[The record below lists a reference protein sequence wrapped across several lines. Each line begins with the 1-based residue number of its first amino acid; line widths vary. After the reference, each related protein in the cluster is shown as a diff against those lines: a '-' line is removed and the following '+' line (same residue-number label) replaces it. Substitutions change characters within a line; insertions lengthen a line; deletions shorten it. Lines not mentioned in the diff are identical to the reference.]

1 MVDLGRD
8 VAFSSWFLAALGTL
22 LLWGVW
28 GVALKIASTG
38 EEWYRV
44 YVTTNLVIV
53 AAVVALLVYY
63 SPANAIMTGSK
74 ALVALLAGAS
84 GTLGYFFL
92 ILALKWG
99 GKASIVI
106 PLTSLYPAVTVVL
119 SRLVLGEEATLRQY
133 VGIALAIIAIL
144 LMTLES

>member
-1 MVDLGRD
+1 MVELGRE
-8 VAFSSWFLAALGTL
+8 AAQSLWLLAALGTL

-28 GVALKIASTG
+28 GVALKVASTG

-53 AAVVALLVYY
+53 AAVIALLIYY
-63 SPANAIMTGSK
+63 SPSNAVMTGSK
-74 ALVALLAGAS
+74 AVVALLAGAA

-119 SRLVLGEEATLRQY
+119 SRVVLGEEMSLRQY
-133 VGIALAIIAIL
+133 AGIVLAIVAIL
-144 LMTLES
+144 LMTVES